1 MILFSQMRISSII
14 SIKKREQTI
23 RFTRIMKIEG
33 LNYLIMKAYERW
45 KEIRKN
51 LEKLMQNL

>member
-1 MILFSQMRISSII
+1 MRISSII

-51 LEKLMQNL
+51 KERRKMFC